1 MKRGKVSAS
10 SKKKDYRLKRRC
22 LQIAI
27 KLAPIIIRFKRD
39 RKEWVKKEGKGC
51 DEARMRRNA
60 SRAVKTFIDLGPV
73 FIKFGQWLSSR
84 PDLLPQPYLEEFA
97 KLQDD
102 VPPAPIEEVKRI
114 IEEEF
119 GAMDKAFDLFNEQCI
134 SGASLG
140 QVYMAR
146 YKGRDVV
153 VKVIR
158 PNIHHKVERDLEAI
172 RLLLPYA
179 IRFLDP
185 NIAFSLESIYY
196 QFVETIREEMDY
208 RIEAE
213 NLRRIK
219 RNLRGDRYVRI
230 PDVIEE
236 RSSSRVLTLEY
247 IPGVKVTDVERL
259 DALGIDR
266 RALVVRLHRLF
277 FKMLLKHDIFHADPH
292 PGNIAVKEDGTIILY
307 DFGMVGR
314 LDASTRLKL
323 IRLYLALIERDPA
336 RAVNILFSLG
346 ALAPDANRYVIEKGI
361 ALAIEG
367 MHGKKVDEMEVKAL
381 MELANRTMTR
391 FPFRLPKQLA
401 LYIRM
406 ASLLEGIYLTLKVD
420 FQFMRVL
427 SSLLQEEGLIRDAY
441 IEEVKSSIE
450 SIVRG
455 LQDYIAVAPM
465 LRDYLE
471 RSLMEGSSISSSSRS
486 GRLGYRT
493 RLSSS
498 ATLIA
503 GSIITSSLLISSA
516 IIMESNP
523 TLGQIGFAA
532 AAMAIGVI
540 LITRKI

>member
-1 MKRGKVSAS
+1 MKGRKVSAS
-10 SKKKDYRLKRRC
+10 SKKKDYKLKRRC
-22 LQIAI
+22 LHIAI
-27 KLAPIIIRFKRD
+27 RLAPIIIRFKRD

-60 SRAVKTFIDLGPV
+60 SKAVKTFIDLGPV

-119 GAMDKAFDLFNEQCI
+119 GAMDKAFDSFNERCI

-140 QVYMAR
+140 QVYMAT

-158 PNIHHKVERDLEAI
+158 PNIHYTVERDLEAI

-219 RNLRGDRYVRI
+219 RNLRGDRYVMI

-266 RALVVRLHRLF
+266 RTLVIRLHRLF

-314 LDASTRLKL
+314 LDTSTRLKL
-323 IRLYLALIERDPA
+323 IRLYLALIEKDPA

-401 LYIRM
+401 LYMRM

-471 RSLMEGSSISSSSRS
+471 RSLMEGSSSSSSRS

-503 GSIITSSLLISSA
+503 GSIVTSSLLISSA

-532 AAMAIGVI
+532 AAMAIGVM
-540 LITRKI
+540 LIARKI